1 MLSSEDE
8 EILNYVTDFECVPV
22 GEDELRGLTIAF
34 VRTAACAGPTRG
46 YRGYGPGP
54 LTSSRDDVAA
64 RARAAADLWPEP
76 VL

>member
-34 VRTAACAGPTRG
+34 VRTAACA
-46 YRGYGPGP
+46 
-54 LTSSRDDVAA
+54 A
-64 RARAAADLWPEP
+64 
-76 VL
+76 